1 MGSNRRRVE
10 ARGKAR
16 RFGIEFGRFAT
27 GPLNGITDVEGVR
40 VGHVTLKRGSGML
53 TSGKGPVRTGVT
65 AIIPHAGDLFNDRP
79 SAGAFVLNGNGEFT
93 GLAWLGESGCLEGPI
108 LLTNTLSV
116 HAVADGAIGWML
128 DKYPLM
134 GIDCDTYV
142 PVVGECDDSTLNDIR
157 GRHIKERHV
166 RKALD
171 GAHSGEVAEG
181 AVGAGTGMIC
191 YRFKGGI
198 GSSSRRLPDDMG
210 GYTVG
215 VLVNSNHGARH
226 QLKVNGAS
234 VGVHLTEL
242 VSTSFKDGSICIVIA
257 TDAPLS
263 SLQLERLCK
272 RAMLGL
278 ARTGATAQNGS
289 GDFAVAFSNGRRVRR
304 DSDSQVINLPEL
316 NLSNIDPLF
325 EATADATEEAV
336 INSLFQATTVVGR
349 DNNTAYALPIQRCME
364 IMQHYGV

>member
-1 MGSNRRRVE
+1 
-10 ARGKAR
+10 
-16 RFGIEFGRFAT
+16 
-27 GPLNGITDVEGVR
+27 
-40 VGHVTLKRGSGML
+40 
-53 TSGKGPVRTGVT
+53 
-65 AIIPHAGDLFNDRP
+65 
-79 SAGAFVLNGNGEFT
+79 
-93 GLAWLGESGCLEGPI
+93 EGPI

-171 GAHSGEVAEG
+171 EAHSGEVAEG

-198 GSSSRRLPDDMG
+198 GSSSRRLPDEMG

-226 QLKVNGAS
+226 QLKVN
-234 VGVHLTEL
+234 
-242 VSTSFKDGSICIVIA
+242 
-257 TDAPLS
+257 
-263 SLQLERLCK
+263 
-272 RAMLGL
+272 
-278 ARTGATAQNGS
+278 
-289 GDFAVAFSNGRRVRR
+289 
-304 DSDSQVINLPEL
+304 
-316 NLSNIDPLF
+316 
-325 EATADATEEAV
+325 
-336 INSLFQATTVVGR
+336 
-349 DNNTAYALPIQRCME
+349 
-364 IMQHYGV
+364 